1 MEVSIG
7 KLSRPHGKPQE
18 ELIVGFIGKIASELL
33 KGVADQ
39 PRTHIEERFTGMH
52 FGRFLEGY

>member
-1 MEVSIG
+1 MEVLIG

-18 ELIVGFIGKIASELL
+18 ELIVGIVRKIASELL
-33 KGVADQ
+33 KRIADQ
-39 PRTHIEERFTGMH
+39 PRTHIDERFTGMR